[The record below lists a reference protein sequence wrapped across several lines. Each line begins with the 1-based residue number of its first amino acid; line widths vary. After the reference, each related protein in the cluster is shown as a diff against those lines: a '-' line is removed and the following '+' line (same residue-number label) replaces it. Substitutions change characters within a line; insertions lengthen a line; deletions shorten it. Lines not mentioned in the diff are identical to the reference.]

1 MDRRIHILFVVNGL
15 AIGGAEKKLL
25 DLAGRLNPDAYRI
38 TVCSIGQGGPLE
50 SAFRGLG
57 VEVLV
62 IEKKSRADL
71 SMIRKVARLI
81 RERDVDLVQTTLW
94 LADVVGAFAA
104 RLAGGVPVISWET
117 VTHGEND
124 ILRTG
129 RRHVILYTI
138 AMKRVR
144 KIVAVSDE
152 IKQTLIE
159 RRGVPASKIETIHY
173 GVDLDRFNASTGNV
187 TVRRELGIPST
198 HLVIGSVARMEPYKG
213 VAYLQQAAVRLCG
226 EFPDLSFVFAGD
238 GSLRAGL
245 EEDVRRSGLAGRI
258 RFLGFRDDVQSIMQ
272 AFDVF
277 VLPSITEGLPN
288 VILEAMASAKPVIAT
303 RVGGVPEAVI
313 PGQTGLLVPSA
324 DAGALADAVREL
336 IMNPSAVERMGRAGR
351 KRAETCFSVRDEV
364 KRFER
369 LYGSIVNQD

>member
-1 MDRRIHILFVVNGL
+1 MKNARSWIIVIHGL
-15 AIGGAEKKLL
+15 
-25 DLAGRLNPDAYRI
+25 
-38 TVCSIGQGGPLE
+38 
-50 SAFRGLG
+50 
-57 VEVLV
+57 
-62 IEKKSRADL
+62 
-71 SMIRKVARLI
+71 
-81 RERDVDLVQTTLW
+81 
-94 LADVVGAFAA
+94 
-104 RLAGGVPVISWET
+104 
-117 VTHGEND
+117 
-124 ILRTG
+124 
-129 RRHVILYTI
+129 
-138 AMKRVR
+138 
-144 KIVAVSDE
+144 
-152 IKQTLIE
+152 
-159 RRGVPASKIETIHY
+159 
-173 GVDLDRFNASTGNV
+173 
-187 TVRRELGIPST
+187 
-198 HLVIGSVARMEPYKG
+198 
-213 VAYLQQAAVRLCG
+213 
-226 EFPDLSFVFAGD
+226 
-238 GSLRAGL
+238 
-245 EEDVRRSGLAGRI
+245 RRSGLAGRI